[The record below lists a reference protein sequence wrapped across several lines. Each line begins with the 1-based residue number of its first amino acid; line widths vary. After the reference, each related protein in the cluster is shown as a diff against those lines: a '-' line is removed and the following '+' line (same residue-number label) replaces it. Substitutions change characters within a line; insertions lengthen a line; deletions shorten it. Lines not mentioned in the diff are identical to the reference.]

1 MLRGLFAIIAGYL
14 LFATASIALFAISGR
29 DPYAAAP
36 AWFVASSTVY
46 GMIAATASGYM
57 AASLAR
63 RDDNRVPAVL
73 AVVIALGALASLSAG
88 HPGAHWS
95 QWANPVSGAASGRGG
110 SSRGERT
117 DRDPLRRRCRRARR
131 AARSS
136 SRW

>member
-14 LFATASIALFAISGR
+14 LFATASIALFAITGR

-36 AWFVASSTVY
+36 AWFLASSTVY

-73 AVVIALGALASLSAG
+73 AVVIALCLMAPCAFLGGMAFASR
-88 HPGAHWS
+88 W
-95 QWANPVSGAASGRGG
+95 
-110 SSRGERT
+110 
-117 DRDPLRRRCRRARR
+117 RRRR
-131 AARSS
+131 AAVTDGSDA
-136 SRW
+136 

>member
-14 LFATASIALFAISGR
+14 LFATASIALFAITGR

-36 AWFVASSTVY
+36 AWFLASSTVY

-88 HPGAHWS
+88 NPGAHWS
-95 QWANPVSGAASGRGG
+95 QWAALCLMAPCAFLGGMAFASRW
-110 SSRGERT
+110 
-117 DRDPLRRRCRRARR
+117 RRRR
-131 AARSS
+131 AAMTDGSDA
-136 SRW
+136 